1 MAVGCG
7 LRPVPSARATVWDAG
22 GAVCVPARRSRRW
35 FVPLSGLVA
44 GGFVE
49 LVDGSGRSVSVRRL
63 GRWFGMRTGAVASG
77 FIDGRDGDGEA
88 RWAVAAGV
96 MLLFVAMTGAASPL
110 RRRSATV
117 CC

>member
-1 MAVGCG
+1 
-7 LRPVPSARATVWDAG
+7 
-22 GAVCVPARRSRRW
+22 
-35 FVPLSGLVA
+35 
-44 GGFVE
+44 
-49 LVDGSGRSVSVRRL
+49 
-63 GRWFGMRTGAVASG
+63 MRTGAVASG